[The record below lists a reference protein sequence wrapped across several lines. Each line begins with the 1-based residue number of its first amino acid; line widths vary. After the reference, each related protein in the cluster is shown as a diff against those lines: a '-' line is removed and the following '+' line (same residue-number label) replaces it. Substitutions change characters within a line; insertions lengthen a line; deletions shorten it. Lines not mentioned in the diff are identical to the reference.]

1 VADLSSDERSLYGKP
16 LGRRERKKLDTRK
29 RIFRVAFELFTA
41 KGFDGTTVEE
51 IAERAD
57 VGKGTVFN
65 YFPQKTAF
73 LIAAYQE
80 WVELMQ
86 EALGPLDSWEGS
98 ARLQLSQVFGYLT
111 DKSVEHRAL
120 ARLVIFENMRQ
131 AHLRM
136 TLEKPE
142 EPNAPPWQLPEAGA
156 LDGEPEAVRLLEL
169 MTQEVIRKGKETAE
183 IRPEVDDTQAAS
195 LIAAAGFHTLV
206 RGLVRGASSQDIKA
220 ALAAKLDIIFSGLAL

>member
-1 VADLSSDERSLYGKP
+1 MPNLPSDASPLPGKP
-16 LGRRERKKLDTRK
+16 LGRRERKKLDTRR
-29 RIFRVAFELFTA
+29 RIFRAAFELFTA
-41 KGFDGTTVEE
+41 KGFESTTVEE

-73 LIAAYQE
+73 LVAAYQE

-86 EALGPLDSWEGS
+86 EELGPLDSWEGS
-98 ARLQLSQVFGYLT
+98 ARSQLSRVLGYLT
-111 DKSVEHRAL
+111 DKAVQRRAL

-136 TLEKPE
+136 TLEEPGPSGE
-142 EPNAPPWQLPEAGA
+142 LTGGLTGPNALE
-156 LDGEPEAVRLLEL
+156 GESDAVRALEL
-169 MTQEVIRKGKETAE
+169 MAREVIRKGKERAE
-183 IRPEVDDTQAAS
+183 IRPDVDEGQAAS

-206 RGLVRGASSQDIKA
+206 RGLIRGSSSRDINA
-220 ALAAKLDIIFSGLAL
+220 AMGRKLDIIFSGLSL

>member
-1 VADLSSDERSLYGKP
+1 MPDFYQGGEFLHGKR
-16 LGRRERKKLDTRK
+16 LGRRERKKLDTRR
-29 RIFRVAFELFTA
+29 RIFRAAFELFTA
-41 KGFDGTTVEE
+41 KGFEATTVEE

-80 WVELMQ
+80 WVDLLQ
-86 EALGPLDSWEGS
+86 EELGPPDSWQGP
-98 ARLQLSQVFGYLT
+98 ARLQLSRVLDYLT
-111 DKSVEHRAL
+111 DQAVERRTL

-136 TLEKPE
+136 TQADPRTD
-142 EPNAPPWQLPEAGA
+142 PSGLPGA
-156 LDGEPEAVRLLEL
+156 SASVGEPDAVQALEL
-169 MTQEVIRKGKETAE
+169 MTREVIRKAKGKAE
-183 IRPEVDDTQAAS
+183 IRPEVDDIQAAS

-206 RGLVRGASSQDIKA
+206 RGLVRGDSSEDIKMA
-220 ALAAKLDIIFSGLAL
+220 VGAKLDIIFSGLAL

>member
-1 VADLSSDERSLYGKP
+1 MTNLSSDVPSLRGKP
-16 LGRRERKKLDTRK
+16 IGRRERKKLDTRR
-29 RIFRVAFELFTA
+29 RIFRAAFELFTG
-41 KGFDGTTVEE
+41 KGFDATTVEE
-51 IAERAD
+51 IAEQAD

-86 EALGPLDSWEGS
+86 ETLGPLDSWEGS
-98 ARLQLSQVFGYLT
+98 ALSQLSRMFGYLT

-120 ARLVIFENMRQ
+120 ARLIIFENMRQ
-131 AHLRM
+131 THLRM

-142 EPNAPPWQLPEAGA
+142 RPEDAPSGAQETGA
-156 LDGEPEAVRLLEL
+156 LDGEHEAVRLLEF
-169 MTQEVIRKGKETAE
+169 MTQEVIRKGKGGAE
-183 IRPEVDDTQAAS
+183 IRPEVDEIQAAS

-220 ALAAKLDIIFSGLAL
+220 ALAAKLDIIFMGLAL